1 MDRDK
6 VKFLVQSI
14 EVLIDDL
21 KSELYTSDETFKVS
35 ETQYSDETDTTVSTD
50 DLIQNM
56 FSQVIDDTLCDL

>member
-35 ETQYSDETDTTVSTD
+35 NTDYSDQTDDVVSTD

-56 FSQVIDDTLCDL
+56 FSQVTDDTL

>member
-35 ETQYSDETDTTVSTD
+35 QTEYTDETDTAVSTD

-56 FSQVIDDTLCDL
+56 FSQITDDL

>member
-21 KSELYTSDETFKVS
+21 KSELYTSDETYKVS

-56 FSQVIDDTLCDL
+56 FSQITDDL

>member
-21 KSELYTSDETFKVS
+21 KSELYTSEETFKVS
-35 ETQYSDETDTTVSTD
+35 QTEYSDETDTTVSTD

-56 FSQVIDDTLCDL
+56 FSQITDDL

>member
-1 MDRDK
+1 MDTDK

-21 KSELYTSDETFKVS
+21 KSEIYTSDETYKIS
-35 ETQYSDETDTTVSTD
+35 STDYSDETDDVVSTD

-56 FSQVIDDTLCDL
+56 FSQITDDL

>member
-21 KSELYTSDETFKVS
+21 KSEIYTSDETFNVS
-35 ETQYSDETDTTVSTD
+35 ETDYSDETDTTVSTD

-56 FSQVIDDTLCDL
+56 FSQITDDL

>member
-21 KSELYTSDETFKVS
+21 KSELYTSEETFKVS
-35 ETQYSDETDTTVSTD
+35 QTEYSDETDTTVSTD

-56 FSQVIDDTLCDL
+56 FSQITDDLWDQ

>member
-14 EVLIDDL
+14 EVMIDDL
-21 KSELYTSDETFKVS
+21 KSEIYTSDETFKVS
-35 ETQYSDETDTTVSTD
+35 ETDYADETDTTVSTD

-56 FSQVIDDTLCDL
+56 FSQITDDL

>member
-21 KSELYTSDETFKVS
+21 KSEIYTSDETFKVS
-35 ETQYSDETDTTVSTD
+35 QTEYSDETDTTISTD

-56 FSQVIDDTLCDL
+56 FSQITDDL

>member
-35 ETQYSDETDTTVSTD
+35 QTEYSDETDTTVSTD

-56 FSQVIDDTLCDL
+56 FSQVIDDTL

>member
-35 ETQYSDETDTTVSTD
+35 ETQYSDETDTAVSTD

-56 FSQVIDDTLCDL
+56 FSQVIDDTL